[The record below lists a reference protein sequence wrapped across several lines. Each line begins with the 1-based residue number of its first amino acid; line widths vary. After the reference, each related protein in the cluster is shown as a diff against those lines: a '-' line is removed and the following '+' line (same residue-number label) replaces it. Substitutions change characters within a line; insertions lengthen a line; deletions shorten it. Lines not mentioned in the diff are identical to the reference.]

1 MYILRKY
8 ITHTHILNARF
19 ENCQNGKKK
28 NPKNGNCQKEE
39 SLRSLK
45 SVIPNKLLVIT
56 NKSLI
61 QLPS

>member
-1 MYILRKY
+1 MLDLRTVKM
-8 ITHTHILNARF
+8 
-19 ENCQNGKKK
+19 EKKK

-45 SVIPNKLLVIT
+45 SVIPNKLLVIP

>member
-28 NPKNGNCQKEE
+28 IQKMEIVKKKKVYVV
-39 SLRSLK
+39 SNL
-45 SVIPNKLLVIT
+45 
-56 NKSLI
+56 
-61 QLPS
+61 

>member
-28 NPKNGNCQKEE
+28 SKKWNCQKEE
-39 SLRSLK
+39 SLRGLK
-45 SVIPNKLLVIT
+45 SVIPNKLLVT
-56 NKSLI
+56 PNKSLI